1 MFRIQPA
8 AYGSRLTAHGRS
20 GGKDD
25 RRTPCPRRAAS
36 EVHWHEL
43 DREPAVGR
51 VHAALCICACCA
63 AKDPKNECDGAMGRW
78 PLGQLSGLWAAGTVW
93 AVCRGPVLGVAVGIQ
108 CPSRLPV
115 LALPVRSRSLAL
127 LSTLIAD
134 VDSTMHNARRQA
146 PDLMQHAA
154 QCARAGRTAT
164 RNATDSASARLPHDH
179 TQHTATTPYTRTAP
193 PRLLPTT
200 TDRSTLSSLPRPH
213 TRFLHLFVLSPLPDS
228 LFRLSVVTSHSP
240 KLDSDHGH
248 HPPKQDRRLSPLCL
262 RLDDPLSSLVR
273 VPDPGAQFRSLA
285 TSFL

>member
-1 MFRIQPA
+1 MI
-8 AYGSRLTAHGRS
+8 H
-20 GGKDD
+20 D

-36 EVHWHEL
+36 DVHWHEL

-51 VHAALCICACCA
+51 VHAACCIVQPRTRRTSAMALWA
-63 AKDPKNECDGAMGRW
+63 AGRIVRA
-78 PLGQLSGLWAAGTVW
+78 GLWAAGMGRVPGASAW
-93 AVCRGPVLGVAVGIQ
+93 RRDRHSVSQ
-108 CPSRLPV
+108 SPSRSG
-115 LALPVRSRSLAL
+115 ASRARSLAL

-179 TQHTATTPYTRTAP
+179 TQHTATTPDTRTAP

-213 TRFLHLFVLSPLPDS
+213 TRFLDLLVLSPPPDS

-240 KLDSDHGH
+240 NPDPDPRPRPR
-248 HPPKQDRRLSPLCL
+248 PPSSQAGQT
-262 RLDDPLSSLVR
+262 PLSSL
-273 VPDPGAQFRSLA
+273 F
-285 TSFL
+285 TS